1 VNEAD
6 FRFIRDFLK
15 KRSGL
20 SLPEEKRYLVQARLS
35 PLARDCGFADIDAL
49 FAALRFGRDAGLQS
63 KVVEAMTT
71 NESFFFRDRIPFTL
85 LEDVVLPRLI
95 RARAATRRLRIWC
108 AAAASGQE
116 PYSIAMLLHRRR
128 AELAGWRIELVAT
141 DISADMVSRIRAGRY
156 SQSEVQRGLPV
167 GLLLEHFKQ
176 DGDSWTI
183 DQGLRAMVDSRTLN
197 LMDDFSALGSFDI
210 VFCRNVLIYFEHD
223 TKIEVLNRVAR
234 QLAPD
239 GCVVLG
245 SAESVIGL
253 TRALMPDP
261 VNRGLYV
268 PASPTMQIPA

>member
-1 VNEAD
+1 VNDAD

-20 SLPEEKRYLVQARLS
+20 SLPEEKRYLVRARLG
-35 PLARDCGFADIDAL
+35 PLAREAGFADLGDL
-49 FAALRFGRDAGLQS
+49 FASLRFGRDGSLQS
-63 KVVEAMTT
+63 RVVEAMTT
-71 NESFFFRDRIPFTL
+71 NESLFFRDRIPFTM
-85 LEDVVLPRLI
+85 LEEVVLPRLLK
-95 RARAATRRLRIWC
+95 ARASSRRLRIWC

-128 AELAGWRIELVAT
+128 AELAGWRIELLAT
-141 DISADMVSRIRAGRY
+141 DISADMVSRIREGRY

-167 GLLLEHFKQ
+167 GMLLEHFKQ

-183 DQGLRAMVDSRTLN
+183 DQGLRAMVDSRPLN
-197 LMDDFSALGSFDI
+197 LLDDFSALGSFDVI
-210 VFCRNVLIYFEHD
+210 FCRNVLIYFEHE
-223 TKIEVLNRVAR
+223 TKIDVLNRVAR

-239 GCVVLG
+239 GCLVLG

-253 TRALMPDP
+253 TRALVPDP

-268 PASPTMQIPA
+268 PASPTVRIPA